1 MAEAGVH
8 NHLLCF
14 HCGEVCPTAG
24 ITAENNHFC
33 CEGCKMV
40 YQLLNKSGL
49 CDYYALNENPGLN
62 QRITVRK
69 DKFAFLEDEAIQ
81 RQLITFS
88 NEQQTHITFYL
99 PQIHCSSCLYLLENL
114 HRLQPAVI
122 SASVNFTRKEVSI
135 IYNHNNLSLQKLAEL
150 LTSIGYEPYISLQN
164 LQNHKPGAKKS
175 LIYQMGVAGFCFAN
189 IMLLSFPE
197 YLGLEAADMQLQGI
211 FRWLNVL
218 LALPVFFY
226 SAWPFY
232 ESGWKG
238 LRHKFLNIDAPI
250 ALAIIVTFS
259 RSLYEVISGTGAGYF
274 DSMAGIV
281 FFMLVGRVLQDK
293 TYQQLSFER
302 DFTSYFP
309 VAATL
314 VKDGTEVPVPLPD
327 IKAGDTLLIHS
338 NELIPADGI
347 CTRGKACIDYSFVT
361 GESLPV
367 NKEMGEMVYAGG
379 KQTGSAI
386 EILVI
391 KEVAQSYLTR
401 LWSADAFKK
410 NNEAGSVSFVHLLS
424 RYFTYILFAIAAS
437 AAAYW
442 AFTDSTKVWNV
453 ITAVLI
459 VACPCALLLSNTF
472 TNGNILRILGR
483 NKLYMRNAQA
493 IEDMAGITHIVFD
506 KTGTLTTTSQQEIV
520 YEGLELN
527 KRQQLAIASL
537 AAQSGHPL
545 SRALVTYFGNKKRL
559 PIEEFR
565 EIPGQGI
572 EGMVGNDWISLGSQR
587 FVAGATGATD
597 HSTGVF
603 VAIDD
608 KVYGHFSL
616 RNHFRESAAP
626 LIKTLSS
633 RYRLSVLSGDNPT
646 ERSTL
651 QQMMGDEAIL
661 LFNQQPADKL
671 QYIKKLQEQGERVMM
686 IGDGLNDAGALKQS
700 NVGIALTE
708 DCNNF
713 TPASDAIMDAGQ
725 LSALYQFIR
734 LCKANKQ
741 IVIAS
746 FILSI
751 VYNIVGLSF
760 AVQGLLSP
768 LIAAI
773 LMPASSL
780 SILLVTFGSSNIA
793 AKFFRF

>member
-1 MAEAGVH
+1 MHAPAVH
-8 NHLLCF
+8 NHLVCF
-14 HCGEVCPTAG
+14 HCGEVCSAAI
-24 ITAENNHFC
+24 ITAEDKHFC

-49 CDYYALNENPGLN
+49 CDYYALNENPGLT
-62 QRITVRK
+62 QRIPVRK
-69 DKFAFLEDEAIQ
+69 DKFAFLEDAAIQ
-81 RQLITFS
+81 RQLISFS
-88 NEQQTHITFYL
+88 DDQQTHVTFYL

-122 SASVNFTRKEVSI
+122 SATVNFSRKEVSI
-135 IYNHNNLSLQKLAEL
+135 IFDPNRISLQKVAEL
-150 LTSIGYEPYISLQN
+150 LTGIGYEPYISLQN
-164 LQNHKPGAKKS
+164 LQHHKPGPKKS
-175 LIYQMGVAGFCFAN
+175 LIYQLGVAGFCFAN

-226 SAWPFY
+226 SAQPFY

-259 RSLYEVISGTGAGYF
+259 RSMYEVISGTGPGYF

-281 FFMLVGRVLQDK
+281 FFMLTGRILQDK

-309 VAATL
+309 IAATL
-314 VKDGTEVPVPLPD
+314 VKDCREIPISLPE

-338 NELIPADGI
+338 HELIPADGI

-410 NNEAGSVSFVHLLS
+410 NTESKSVSFVHLLS
-424 RYFTYILFAIAAS
+424 RYFTYILFSIAAI

-442 AFTDSTKVWNV
+442 IFTDSTKVWNV

-483 NKLYMRNAQA
+483 NKLYLRSAQT
-493 IEDMAGITHIVFD
+493 IEDMAGVTHIVFD
-506 KTGTLTTTSQQEIV
+506 KTGTLTTTDKQEII
-520 YEGLELN
+520 YEGLTLN
-527 KRQQLAIASL
+527 PHQKQAIASL
-537 AAQSGHPL
+537 AAQSNHPL
-545 SRALVTYFGNKKRL
+545 SKALVAYFGNIKRL
-559 PIEEFR
+559 AIEEFR
-565 EIPGQGI
+565 EIPGKGI
-572 EGMVGNDWISLGSQR
+572 EGMVGDDWFALGSQR
-587 FVAGATGATD
+587 FISGNMTTANEGPR
-597 HSTGVF
+597 VF
-603 VAIDD
+603 IAIDD
-608 KVYGHFSL
+608 KVYGHFTL
-616 RNHFRESAAP
+616 QNHYRESVGP
-626 LIKTLSS
+626 LVRALSAHFK
-633 RYRLSVLSGDNPT
+633 LSVLSGDYAT
-646 ERSTL
+646 EHYTL
-651 QQMMGDEAIL
+651 QKLMGKKTTL

-671 QYIKKLQEQGERVMM
+671 EYIKNLQQKGERVMM
-686 IGDGLNDAGALKQS
+686 IGDGLNDAGALMQS
-700 NVGIALTE
+700 NVGIALAD

-713 TPASDAIMDAGQ
+713 TPASDAIMDARQ
-725 LSALYQFIR
+725 LAGLYRFIR
-734 LCKANKQ
+734 LCQTNKK

-751 VYNIVGLSF
+751 AYNIVGLSF

-780 SILLVTFGSSNIA
+780 SILLLTFGSSNIA
-793 AKFFRF
+793 ARLFRC